1 MLRGFAAI
9 IGAAGQICTIWF
21 MNYLYAL
28 GAAGLFGAS
37 TPVSKTMLA
46 GVGPFML
53 ASLCYFGS
61 GLGLTVW
68 KLASAAA
75 RAPGP
80 AREPALALKD
90 WPYIAGFVLA
100 GGVAAPVLLFKG
112 LLLTTSS
119 GASIMLNLEL
129 IFTSL
134 IAWLVFKEHTGGR
147 FWTAAVFIVAGAAL
161 LSVDFSDFTLS
172 LEKGSVLVA
181 LSAFFWGVDN
191 NLTARLSVKDPA
203 AIALIKG
210 LAGGAIN
217 LALAYWAGELTWDA
231 GRWLPGLAL
240 GALSYGASLVLFIRA
255 MRGLGAARAGAVFGV
270 YPFFGAALSVVFLR
284 EALTWPLGAAFI
296 LMGLGFYLVISE
308 RHGHEHGH
316 DALWHV
322 HPHVHDDLHHG
333 HGHGVGE
340 ADGEA
345 HSHEHAHEAVRH
357 SHEHLPDSHHRHIH

>member
-1 MLRGFAAI
+1 
-9 IGAAGQICTIWF
+9 

-28 GAAGLFGAS
+28 GAAALFGAS

-61 GLGLTVW
+61 GLGLAIW
-68 KLASAAA
+68 KLAALASHS
-75 RAPGP
+75 PGSDG
-80 AREPALALKD
+80 EPALTLKD
-90 WPYIAGFVLA
+90 WPYIAGFILA

-147 FWTAAVFIVAGAAL
+147 FWAAAAFIAAGAAL
-161 LSVDFSDFTLS
+161 LSVDFSNFTLS
-172 LEKGSVLVA
+172 FEKGSVLVA
-181 LSAFFWGVDN
+181 LAAFFWGVDN
-191 NLTARLSVKDPA
+191 NLTARLSVKDPV

-210 LAGGAIN
+210 LAGGTIN
-217 LALAYWAGELTWDA
+217 LALAFWAGEVVWAPAL
-231 GRWLPGLAL
+231 WLPGVAL
-240 GALSYGASLVLFIRA
+240 GAVSYGASLVLFIRA
-255 MRGLGAARAGAVFGV
+255 MRGLGAARSGAVLGV
-270 YPFFGAALSVVFLR
+270 YPFFGAVLSVIFLK
-284 EALTWPLGAAFI
+284 EPLTWPLAAAFFF
-296 LMGLGFYLVISE
+296 MALGFYLVVSE

-316 DALWHV
+316 EALWHA
-322 HPHVHDDLHHG
+322 HQHVHDDLHHG
-333 HGHGVGE
+333 HRHGEEVM
-340 ADGEA
+340 DGP
-345 HSHEHAHEAVRH
+345 HAHAHVHAPERH